1 MAELLTDKS
10 STYSSLSNW
19 DSSYPT
25 DYTNDLP
32 VTDSLGKTIEERVN
46 IYNPMY
52 YLIDYYDGYQTSD
65 VADYFRINTG
75 ITQGDTSKIMEKLL
89 LLQLYGIKDILKR
102 KGVEM
107 LKTILFLGLLK

>member
-19 DSSYPT
+19 DSTYPT
-25 DYTNDLP
+25 DYTNDLS

-46 IYNPMY
+46 IYNPLY

-65 VADYFRINTG
+65 VANYFRINTG
-75 ITQGDTSKIMEKLL
+75 ITQGDTSNV
-89 LLQLYGIKDILKR
+89 
-102 KGVEM
+102 VEM
-107 LKTILFLGLLK
+107 NLYLALI